1 MIKTMLNRRSI
12 RKYKSTEIAE
22 STLHH
27 LLQAAIQSSNV
38 GNMQGFSI
46 IINKTAEAKARIAPI
61 HYNQPMITGAPV
73 VLTFC
78 ADYNRFNK
86 WCALRDAESGNKNF
100 HAFLNAM
107 TDALLV
113 AQSFC
118 NAAEAQSLGIC
129 YLGTDLYNPEMSIEL
144 LKLPKGVFPI
154 TTVAVGY
161 PDEMPEQTNRLPIES
176 FIHDEYYHN
185 YSDDEIEAIYAETEA
200 LEENRNFVI
209 ENDLNNLAQVFTQIR
224 YNKDTYEKMSKKLL
238 QVLKKQGFISE

>member
-1 MIKTMLNRRSI
+1 MIKSMLNRRSI
-12 RKYKSTEIAE
+12 RRYTSTEISE
-22 STLHH
+22 STLNH

-38 GNMQGFSI
+38 GNMQGLSV
-46 IINKTAEAKARIAPI
+46 IINKTKKAKARIAPI

-86 WCALRDAESGNKNF
+86 WCKLRNAESGNKNF

-107 TDALLV
+107 TDALLA
-113 AQSFC
+113 AQTFC
-118 NAAEAQSLGIC
+118 NAAESQGLGIC
-129 YLGTDLYNPEMSIEL
+129 YLGTDLYNAEMAIDL

-161 PDEMPEQTNRLPIES
+161 PDEEPEKTSRLPIES
-176 FIHDEYYHN
+176 FIHDEYYHD

-200 LEENRNFVI
+200 LEENRNFVM
-209 ENDLNNLAQVFTQIR
+209 ENNLSNLAQVFTQMR
-224 YNKDTYEKMSKKLL
+224 YNKDAYEEMSSKLL
-238 QVLKKQGFISE
+238 QMLEKQGFIHE

>member
-1 MIKTMLNRRSI
+1 MLNRRSI
-12 RKYKSTEIAE
+12 RRYTSTQISE
-22 STLHH
+22 STLNH

-46 IINKTAEAKARIAPI
+46 IINKSEEAKARIAPI

-86 WCALRDAESGNKNF
+86 WCNLREAESGNKNF

-107 TDALLV
+107 TDALLA

-118 NAAEAQSLGIC
+118 NAAENQGLGIC
-129 YLGTDLYNPEMSIEL
+129 YLGTDLYNPKMAINL

-161 PDEMPEQTNRLPIES
+161 PDEEPEQTSRLPLES
-176 FIHDEYYHN
+176 FIHDEYYHD
-185 YSDDEIEAIYAETEA
+185 YSDDEIEAIYAETEE
-200 LEENRNFVI
+200 LEENRNFVM
-209 ENDLNNLAQVFTQIR
+209 ENNLSNLAQVFTQIR
-224 YNKDTYEKMSKKLL
+224 YNKDTYEKMSTQLL
-238 QVLKKQGFISE
+238 QMLKQQGFIKD